1 MPSLS
6 CLWNRSR
13 LERFAD
19 AALPTR
25 ATRAVARHLTG
36 CASCRGRIERLTTLR
51 SQVLGLGSEAVAPP
65 DWSGFWTV
73 IRSRID
79 TEPAR
84 PLREPWWLPFW
95 KPVWGHPRVALA
107 TGLATVTLLSVPFW
121 PADEGEFLPAWAGP
135 VMVQDVGTDD
145 PDGSVMVYS
154 DSDRGSERGV
164 TVIWVFASR

>member
-13 LERFAD
+13 IEPFAD
-19 AALPTR
+19 VALPPR

-36 CASCRGRIERLTTLR
+36 CAPCHARMERLTALR
-51 SQVLGLGSEAVAPP
+51 SQVRGAAADPPVP
-65 DWSGFWTV
+65 DWSGFWTA
-73 IRSRID
+73 IRSRVDI
-79 TEPAR
+79 EPAR
-84 PLREPWWLPFW
+84 PLREPRWLPFW

-107 TGLATVTLLSVPFW
+107 TGLAMFTLLSVPFW
-121 PADEGEFLPAWAGP
+121 PVDEGEVLPAWAGS
-135 VMVQDVGTDD
+135 VMVQDVATED

-154 DSDRGSERGV
+154 DADRGSERGV

>member
-1 MPSLS
+1 V
-6 CLWNRSR
+6 
-13 LERFAD
+13 
-19 AALPTR
+19 
-25 ATRAVARHLTG
+25 AVPP
-36 CASCRGRIERLTTLR
+36 E
-51 SQVLGLGSEAVAPP
+51 P
-65 DWSGFWTV
+65 DWAGFWTAV
-73 IRSRID
+73 RARID

-84 PLREPWWLPFW
+84 PIREPWWLPFW

-121 PADEGEFLPAWAGP
+121 PVDEGEFLPAWAGP
-135 VMVQDVGTDD
+135 VMVQDVGTAD

>member
-6 CLWNRSR
+6 CFWNRNR
-13 LERFAD
+13 LEAFAD
-19 AALPTR
+19 AGLPPR
-25 ATRAVARHLTG
+25 AARAVARHLSG
-36 CASCRGRIERLTTLR
+36 CAACRDRVELSRALR
-51 SQVLGLGSEAVAPP
+51 AQVRGMAAEPPTP
-65 DWSGFWTV
+65 DWAGFWTGV
-73 IRSRID
+73 RARIG

-84 PLREPWWLPFW
+84 PGFQEPWWLPFW

-121 PADEGEFLPAWAGP
+121 PADDAEFLPAWAGP
-135 VMVQDVGTDD
+135 VMVQDVATED

-154 DSDRGSERGV
+154 DPDRGSERGV

>member
-13 LERFAD
+13 IGPYAD
-19 AALPTR
+19 GALSPR
-25 ATRAVARHLTG
+25 ATRAVSRHLTG
-36 CASCRGRIERLTTLR
+36 CASCHAHLERLTALR
-51 SQVLGLGSEAVAPP
+51 SQLRGAVGEPPEP
-65 DWSGFWTV
+65 DWAGFWTAV
-73 IRSRID
+73 RARID

-84 PLREPWWLPFW
+84 PIREPWWLPFW

-121 PADEGEFLPAWAGP
+121 PVDEGEFLPAWAGP
-135 VMVQDVGTDD
+135 VMVQDVGTAD